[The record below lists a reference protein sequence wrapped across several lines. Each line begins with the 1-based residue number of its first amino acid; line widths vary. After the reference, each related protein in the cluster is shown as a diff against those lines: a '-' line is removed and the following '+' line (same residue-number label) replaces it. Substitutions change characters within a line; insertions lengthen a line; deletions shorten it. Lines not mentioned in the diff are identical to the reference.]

1 MSKQNWMSQ
10 GNCASLTPEQTDEL
24 FFIGPGKSSKRAQLF
39 CASCPVKREC
49 SNFAITYN
57 EYGIWAG
64 STEEDRRNLD
74 PFIAEVLRD
83 QALAEGRLESRNIND
98 FIPLARQ
105 TIDEADLLA
114 QLLLEDRLAAQDH
127 PFDYSIYP
135 QQYEA

>member
-1 MSKQNWMSQ
+1 MTQ
-10 GNCASLTPEQTDEL
+10 GNCASLTPEQTDAL
-24 FFIGPGKSSKRAQLF
+24 FFIGPGQSSKRAQLF

-64 STEEDRRNLD
+64 ATEEDRRSLD
-74 PFIAEVLRD
+74 PFIAEVLRE

-105 TIDEADLLA
+105 VLEETDQLS
-114 QLLLEDRLAAQDH
+114 QLLREEPLEVLDH
-127 PFDYSIYP
+127 PYDYSNDP
-135 QQYEA
+135 LQYEA